1 MDMRSELI
9 INVLFGQRLACFI
22 ILGTA
27 RSGRLQLIYASGLR
41 IRTMP
46 GSTGVMKKRF
56 NTRRF
61 EEEVFIGRRIWSSDG
76 CRKLVGRI
84 LVSEKLNLSVYRI
97 RCKVWTRATSMQTR
111 WATGWWPC
119 AWKAYILL
127 GMAWLI
133 SSVEDVSS
141 TRLSVVD
148 FAILQAMARINRRVG
163 HSE

>member
-27 RSGRLQLIYASGLR
+27 RSGRLQLMYASGLR

-56 NTRRF
+56 NARSF
-61 EEEVFIGRRIWSSDG
+61 EEEVFIGSRIWSSDG

-97 RCKVWTRATSMQTR
+97 RRRVWTRATSMQTR
-111 WATGWWPC
+111 WATGW
-119 AWKAYILL
+119 
-127 GMAWLI
+127 
-133 SSVEDVSS
+133 
-141 TRLSVVD
+141 
-148 FAILQAMARINRRVG
+148 
-163 HSE
+163 